1 MPRSGSRFTSA
12 HGALL
17 VFVLW
22 ALAESTNLSHRE
34 AEIAATLGFAALVAS
49 IVGFAFVALAGSAFA
64 YLRLDPVQAVHT
76 LVVCSIAIQLYAVLN
91 IRRVIRWKPLL
102 PMIGAG
108 AATVPLGARVLLQV
122 DSSAYAIGL
131 GIFLSAY
138 GSYVLFRRE
147 HRARPA
153 STCVDVVVG
162 ALGGLTGG
170 LAGLPGPSVAIW
182 CSLRGL
188 DKLQQ
193 RATYQPFILVMQVV
207 ALLALHWQ
215 DTASTL
221 TLDDLRFV
229 PFALIGG
236 VAGFALF
243 QRMSNRQFHAV
254 MSTLLVM
261 SGIGLLT
268 RVL

>member
-1 MPRSGSRFTSA
+1 
-12 HGALL
+12 
-17 VFVLW
+17 
-22 ALAESTNLSHRE
+22 
-34 AEIAATLGFAALVAS
+34 
-49 IVGFAFVALAGSAFA
+49 
-64 YLRLDPVQAVHT
+64 
-76 LVVCSIAIQLYAVLN
+76 
-91 IRRVIRWKPLL
+91 
-102 PMIGAG
+102 
-108 AATVPLGARVLLQV
+108 
-122 DSSAYAIGL
+122 
-131 GIFLSAY
+131 
-138 GSYVLFRRE
+138 
-147 HRARPA
+147 
-153 STCVDVVVG
+153 
-162 ALGGLTGG
+162 
-170 LAGLPGPSVAIW
+170 
-182 CSLRGL
+182 
-188 DKLQQ
+188 
-193 RATYQPFILVMQVV
+193 MQVV